1 MRINMDRKILASLFI
16 SLLIVAVMSGCSNEP
31 SAGGKVLVKVSNSFI
46 TVKDFT
52 SRLSK
57 LPEYYKKMVEK
68 DKKRYLEE
76 MISEKLLYEEAIRR
90 GLNRDKEVVD
100 VLNEA
105 KRKIVITRLVK
116 DEVDNK
122 AKVGEDEMLAFYE
135 ANKDKLTTPEM
146 WKVSQILVPTEDEAK
161 AILQELNSG
170 GDFAELARA
179 RSKDATAERGGDVG
193 YFTTG
198 QVIPDFEKAA
208 IKLDVGQTSDIV
220 HTKFGYHIIRMTD
233 RKPPEIQ
240 SFEKAKP
247 LIESELRKK
256 KKADVFYDLVMSLKK
271 KYGVEIDEVAFEEME
286 ASDKTAESVG
296 DR

>member
-1 MRINMDRKILASLFI
+1 MLSHLF
-16 SLLIVAVMSGCSNEP
+16 GCAKQPAADS
-31 SAGGKVLVKVSNSFI
+31 KVLVKVSNSFI

-76 MISEKLLYEEAIRR
+76 MISEKLLYEEAVRR
-90 GLNRDKEVVD
+90 GLNRDREVVE

-105 KRKIVITRLVK
+105 KRKIVITKLVK

-122 AKVGEDEMLAFYE
+122 ANVSADEMRVFYE
-135 ANKDKLTTPEM
+135 ANSDKLMTPEM
-146 WKVSQILVPTEDEAK
+146 WRVSQILVPTEDEA
-161 AILQELNSG
+161 AQILQELKSG
-170 GDFAELARA
+170 GDFAELARS
-179 RSKDATAERGGDVG
+179 RSKDTTAERGGDVG

-208 IKLDVGQTSDIV
+208 VKLDIGQTSDIV

-233 RKPPEIQ
+233 RKPPEVQ
-240 SFEKAKP
+240 SFEKARP
-247 LIESELRKK
+247 LIESELKKK
-256 KKADVFYDLVMSLKK
+256 KKADVFYELVMSLKK
-271 KYGVEIDEVAFEEME
+271 KYGVEIDEAAFEEME
-286 ASDKTAESVG
+286 ASDKKAERG
-296 DR
+296 DNV